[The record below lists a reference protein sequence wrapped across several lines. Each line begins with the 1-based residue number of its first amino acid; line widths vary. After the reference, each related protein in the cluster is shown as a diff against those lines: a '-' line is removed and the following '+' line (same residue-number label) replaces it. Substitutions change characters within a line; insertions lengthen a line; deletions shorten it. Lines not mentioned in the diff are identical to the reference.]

1 MFYHTIYGN
10 LLESSIS
17 FCFLPL
23 YSVSSH
29 NLLSCSKKFY
39 NVPSCSVMFR
49 HVPQYFTIFRN
60 VPQYSTMFRNVP
72 QYSAMFHN
80 ILQCSTMFCNVPSG
94 SVTFYPVL
102 LVFMCFLLP
111 GALPTLVVSPILA
124 PVGWYVGV

>member
-39 NVPSCSVMFR
+39 NVLSCSVMFR
-49 HVPQYFTIFRN
+49 HVP
-60 VPQYSTMFRNVP
+60 PCSTMFRNVP
-72 QYSAMFHN
+72 PFSTMFHNVPQCSAMFHN
-80 ILQCSTMFCNVPSG
+80 VPQC